1 MIKNGKVG
9 NCWRGLYDA
18 HVEVSVLRACRP
30 FVMSASTSGLVS
42 SSSKDARPPPG
53 FHRALLDQRR
63 QKSGGTR
70 GNRWKVT
77 LARKKERKTQRLGRF
92 FTESKV
98 SIQFLSV
105 VERAVYIY
113 IYISIINCT
122 QRNEKRKKG
131 FEQFRY
137 RLTDR
142 RTIYAIPPPC
152 YSIIPLSRLF
162 KR

>member
-92 FTESKV
+92 FTESKI

-113 IYISIINCT
+113 IYIDYKLYAT
-122 QRNEKRKKG
+122 QRKKEKGIR
-131 FEQFRY
+131 
-137 RLTDR
+137 
-142 RTIYAIPPPC
+142 AIPVSINRSSNDLRDSSTMLFD
-152 YSIIPLSRLF
+152 YSFISVV
-162 KR
+162 